1 MSEQLST
8 TLSNLN
14 MTPII
19 NTPAAYVLSTV
30 DYFARRERLVMV
42 SL

>member
-14 MTPII
+14 MTLFI
-19 NTPAAYVLSTV
+19 TPAAYVLSTV